1 MRFIQST
8 PLDPDFVFDASQA
21 ALDER
26 LVVRIGE
33 IRTAIAAEGFQRAD
47 LLAGISQ
54 LLAFVGATPAQA
66 VAFARDLD
74 DQIVGSEVE
83 MHHDVGGIHVQIV
96 AGEPF
101 DEHTDQT
108 VVEID
113 GDPLI
118 SAFNQRER
126 LVEVDADWPALD
138 RLAQRTLL
146 AFG

>member
-1 MRFIQST
+1 MRFSSR
-8 PLDPDFVFDASQA
+8 PALDPDFVFDASQA

-33 IRTAIAAEGFQRAD
+33 IRTAVAAENLERGD
-47 LLAGISQ
+47 LVLGISQ
-54 LLAFVGATPAQA
+54 LLAFLGATAEQA
-66 VAFARDLD
+66 VTFARDLQ
-74 DQIVGSEVE
+74 DQITGSEVE
-83 MHHDVGGIHVQIV
+83 MHYDIGGHHVELV

-101 DEHTDQT
+101 DQYTDQT

-118 SAFNQRER
+118 QAYNQRER